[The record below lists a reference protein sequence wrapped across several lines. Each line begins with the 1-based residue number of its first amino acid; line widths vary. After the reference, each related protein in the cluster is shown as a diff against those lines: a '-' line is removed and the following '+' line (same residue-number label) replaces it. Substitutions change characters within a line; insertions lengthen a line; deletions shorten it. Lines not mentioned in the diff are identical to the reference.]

1 MERIKR
7 VKRVINVTPEVDA
20 MAQDMRNVEGRTSS
34 GIYEQAIIERYE
46 RFKKEMSK
54 SDSRI

>member
-20 MAQDMRNVEGRTSS
+20 MAQEMRNVEGRTSS